1 MTAARMRES
10 ITSRRARGPGVCY
23 AALHSPGMPTA
34 PNRAPLDRLASLIPP
49 EILPLFDDVFVRS
62 CDLLVEYVAR
72 LAAAAFRSTG
82 LAEACVAPA
91 TVAEAIGRAGLAPAV
106 ARVPAAWLLAT
117 LAARG
122 WVEQVSGTGDGAR
135 FRAAKPLPVLDPEEI
150 LAAQAANDE
159 RCLPSF
165 RIAAMA
171 AERYPAVLRGELTG
185 EQALFGAEGIVAWS
199 KYFSNANPLYAISN
213 TIGAVAATRALA
225 DRGGAVLELGG
236 GLGSGAEALLERV
249 DLGTVRSYRFTEI
262 SPLFLRRAERALAA
276 RFRGRG
282 LEFGPLDLD
291 RPFGVAPGAFALV
304 YGVNV
309 LHVARD
315 LAATLA
321 EVRAALAPGGALV
334 ISECVRPFAGRPVY
348 VELAFN
354 LLASFRD
361 PVLVPG
367 WRPNGGFL
375 TPEQWTQALAANGFR
390 DVQIYPDIAA
400 IRETFPQFVVAAVT
414 ARRG

>member
-1 MTAARMRES
+1 MASKHNKPMHTRVGVTPRYTRGVVTATTRAPGDAR
-10 ITSRRARGPGVCY
+10 
-23 AALHSPGMPTA
+23 AAL
-34 PNRAPLDRLASLIPP
+34 IPA
-49 EILPLFDDVFVRS
+49 EILPLFDDAFVRS
-62 CDLLVEYVAR
+62 CGLIEEYVPR
-72 LAAAAFRSTG
+72 LALGAFRSTG
-82 LAEACVAPA
+82 LADACAEPA
-91 TVAEAIGRAGLAPAV
+91 TVGEAIARARLVPDV

-122 WVEQVSGTGDGAR
+122 WIERVSGTDDGAR
-135 FRAAKPLPVLDPEEI
+135 FCVSRPLPALDPAEI

-159 RCLPSF
+159 RCLPSY

-185 EQALFGAEGIVAWS
+185 EQALFDAEGIVAWS
-199 KYFSNANPLYAISN
+199 KYFSNANPLYGIAN
-213 TIGAVAATRALA
+213 AIGAVAAARALA
-225 DRGGAVLELGG
+225 DRSGAVLELGG
-236 GLGSGAEALLERV
+236 GLGSGAEALLER
-249 DLGTVRSYRFTEI
+249 LGAASAPSYRFTEI
-262 SPLFLRRAERALAA
+262 SPLFLRRAERSLGA
-276 RFRGRG
+276 RFRDRG
-282 LEFGPLDLD
+282 LAFGTLDID
-291 RPFGVAPGAFALV
+291 RPFGVAPGTFALV

-334 ISECVRPFAGRPVY
+334 IAECVRPFAGRPVY

-375 TPEQWTQALAANGFR
+375 TPEQWTEALAANGFT
-390 DVQIYPDIAA
+390 DVQVYPDIGA

-414 ARRG
+414 ARRR

>member
-1 MTAARMRES
+1 MS
-10 ITSRRARGPGVCY
+10 
-23 AALHSPGMPTA
+23 
-34 PNRAPLDRLASLIPP
+34 AS
-49 EILPLFDDVFVRS
+49 DDS
-62 CDLLVEYVAR
+62 
-72 LAAAAFRSTG
+72 
-82 LAEACVAPA
+82 
-91 TVAEAIGRAGLAPAV
+91 
-106 ARVPAAWLLAT
+106 
-117 LAARG
+117 
-122 WVEQVSGTGDGAR
+122 AR
-135 FRAAKPLPVLDPEEI
+135 FRAAKPLPSLDPEEI

-159 RCLPSF
+159 RCLPSY

-185 EQALFGAEGIVAWS
+185 EQALFDAEGVVAWS

-213 TIGAVAATRALA
+213 AIGAVAAARALA
-225 DRGGAVLELGG
+225 ARPGPVLELGG
-236 GLGSGAEALLERV
+236 GLGSGAEALLERL
-249 DLGTVRSYRFTEI
+249 DAAAAPSYRFTEI
-262 SPLFLRRAERALAA
+262 SPLFMRRAERSLRA
-276 RFRGRG
+276 RFADRG
-282 LEFGPLDLD
+282 LEFGALDID
-291 RPFGVAPGAFALV
+291 RPFGVAPGAYALV

-361 PVLVPG
+361 PILVPG

-375 TPEQWTQALAANGFR
+375 TPEQWTQALAANGFT
-390 DVQIYPDIAA
+390 DVRVYPDIGA
-400 IRETFPQFVVAAVT
+400 IRETFPLFVVAAVT
-414 ARRG
+414 ARRA